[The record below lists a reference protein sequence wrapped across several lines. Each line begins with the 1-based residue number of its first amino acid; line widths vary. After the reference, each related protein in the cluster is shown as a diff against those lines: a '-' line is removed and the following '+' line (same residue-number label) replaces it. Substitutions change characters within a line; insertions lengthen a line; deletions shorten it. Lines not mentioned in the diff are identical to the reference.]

1 MISLTDL
8 SLLLFYSLLVPEGLA
23 AAAFLRLA
31 LVLVRWTLLD
41 FLIDMVNIE

>member
-8 SLLLFYSLLVPEGLA
+8 SLLLFHFLLVPKGLA

-31 LVLVRWTLLD
+31 LVLVKWTLLD
-41 FLIDMVNIE
+41 FLIDMINIE

>member
-8 SLLLFYSLLVPEGLA
+8 SLLSFYFLLVPEGLA
-23 AAAFLRLA
+23 AAAFPRLA
-31 LVLVRWTLLD
+31 LVLVRWTSLD